1 MNIITEI
8 FKSNK
13 ELSRYI
19 LESIKKQFAINKMLN
34 VVISGG
40 STFDDFLNI
49 IKKEKIFRGL
59 KFFLTDER
67 IVGEQKS
74 LSNTFQIKYKT
85 NNKYKSEI
93 FDEIDINQ
101 SMLSIVEKF
110 ESRSKEIEKIDN
122 AFVGIGEDGHY
133 ASIFKNSYKLCK
145 SKSFE
150 IIKNSHEIY
159 KRITLNEHFFKNVK
173 NLYVVINHPKKNNI
187 LTKIYKKNFNSDDKI
202 LELLLERSQSKKN
215 FLLVTKNCIDAIN
228 K

>member
-101 SMLSIVEKF
+101 
-110 ESRSKEIEKIDN
+110 
-122 AFVGIGEDGHY
+122 
-133 ASIFKNSYKLCK
+133 
-145 SKSFE
+145 
-150 IIKNSHEIY
+150 
-159 KRITLNEHFFKNVK
+159 
-173 NLYVVINHPKKNNI
+173 
-187 LTKIYKKNFNSDDKI
+187 
-202 LELLLERSQSKKN
+202 
-215 FLLVTKNCIDAIN
+215 
-228 K
+228 